1 MRIRVTLEK
10 EGDDTFS
17 LPIHY
22 NHLIQGWIY
31 DSISEELAGFLHDK
45 GFTFGKRKF
54 KLFTFSRLLGRFN
67 ISRGLIYFEG
77 PVWLYISTP
86 INKFMREFA
95 NMLLRKSTIRLG
107 RELLK
112 AKGIAF
118 LNGPS
123 FSREN
128 EIRMLSPVTAYST
141 LLTPEGR
148 KKTYYYS
155 PMEREFEEILNNNAV
170 KKCQLV
176 HGRVLKGHLK
186 VIPIKVR
193 ESIVIY
199 KGTVIKGWMGRFK
212 LSGPKMLM
220 EIVYEAGLGSKNSEG
235 FGMFE
240 VIRNC

>member
-1 MRIRVTLEK
+1 VRVTLEK
-10 EGDDTFS
+10 EGVNGFS

-31 DSISEELAGFLHDK
+31 DSISEELSSFLHDE
-45 GFTFGKRKF
+45 GFTSGKRKF

-86 INKFMREFA
+86 INRFMREFT
-95 NMLLRKSTIRLG
+95 NMLLRKNTIRLG

-112 AKGIAF
+112 VRGIAI
-118 LNGPS
+118 LNGPN
-123 FSREN
+123 FGREN

-141 LLTPEGR
+141 LLTPEGH

-155 PMEREFEEILNNNAV
+155 PMEREFGEILNNNAV

-176 HGRVLKGHLK
+176 HGRMLKGHLQ
-186 VIPIKVR
+186 VSPIKVR

-199 KGTVIKGWMGRFK
+199 KDTVIKGWIGRFK
-212 LSGPKMLM
+212 LSGPKMMM
-220 EIVYEAGLGSKNSEG
+220 ETVYEAGLGSKNSEG